1 MSPQLLY
8 FILFAVLALTGRSV
22 VRSGMVSVGCDACVS
37 PVYSVP
43 AAVVGDAI
51 YSPI

>member
-1 MSPQLLY
+1 M
-8 FILFAVLALTGRSV
+8 

-43 AAVVGDAI
+43 AAVVGEMLFIPPFNCLGCA
-51 YSPI
+51 SETNRS